1 VCNLKKKRRGTLVI
15 SVKIGKVQIIRSLI
29 ITHDSKKGLRGRAT
43 KKGASFA
50 LAHQRGG
57 L

>member
-1 VCNLKKKRRGTLVI
+1 VQSEEKEEGHFSH
-15 SVKIGKVQIIRSLI
+15 SVKIGKIQIIRSLI
-29 ITHDSKKGLRGRAT
+29 IAHDSKKGLRGRAT